1 MAWSAFAAGFSKG
14 FGTEL
19 SEGIK
24 ERRKDQNKYI
34 DNMMDTAKAW
44 QPKFLKANAS
54 VDADLDLMKVMNTE
68 FDISEAEFVALA
80 QNYNMSDIY
89 AKSVEAREAFKKVGL
104 DPSAVNRDTLL
115 TGLSLPKD
123 FSMPEG
129 MTATDAMRQIH
140 MGYAKNL
147 SVDPSNKSDAHQQSS
162 FAKAVAS
169 VLMLDPRSSAE
180 KIANQMQVMGT
191 SVEDITMFAATGG
204 IKGKPLDNVTRK
216 GAFVLPNTDYTS
228 SSFNTTLNSS
238 RASLYRTMLDLTD
251 PDATVADAEQSAIE
265 SLLRMGVTTEG
276 KKNINQTN
284 LATFIESGAG
294 KFGQLEKELI
304 NKGMSIGFNTRGM
317 RDMALSAVR
326 AEINTVGELYNFQD
340 AVKSGRAAE
349 LIIASV
355 METGE
360 VTKETVLEIIGGEE
374 TTLIT
379 SATSTEPNKPKEKD
393 EDLIVA
399 NNNLSDLEK
408 IQRSVELDDN
418 PVSPVVRSTNPLV
431 EKLISKNKE
440 VDTVPTAN
448 TTSPTSDTAAD
459 IANERALR
467 NRELASERS
476 GKLTAA
482 ELLEPISSSP
492 VSVKEFMEG
501 LVSPV
506 ADALEGPVKSLG
518 TSIASSMQP
527 LKDAIKAGRGRPSMD
542 VGVGEALGGALS
554 GPSLKDAIAAG
565 RGGESRDVS
574 LGDLFGAWVRK
585 TFPELKV
592 PEAPLPTGDEIL
604 EFASQFSAE
613 YEADPAGK
621 EPLKN
626 LEMVPDGVPFEILT
640 YGALDTVMKEGRT
653 FPSREVA
660 KQWLYDYLEKEEDFL
675 TQSGLELTDQDI
687 DLIASTLHIG
697 YGS

>member
-24 ERRKDQNKYI
+24 ERRKEQNKYV

-44 QPKFLKANAS
+44 QPKFLKANAD
-54 VDADLDLMKVMNTE
+54 VDADLELMKVMNTE
-68 FDISEAEFVALA
+68 FNISEAEFVALA
-80 QNYNMSDIY
+80 QNYDMKDIY
-89 AKSVEAREAFKKVGL
+89 SKSVEAREAFKQVGL
-104 DPSAVNRDTLL
+104 DPNAVNRDTLL

-123 FSMPEG
+123 FSLPEG

-147 SVDPSNKSDAHQQSS
+147 AADPSNKSDAHQQNS
-162 FAKAVAS
+162 FAKAVAG

-191 SVEDITMFAATGG
+191 SVEDLTMFAAQGG
-204 IKGKPLDNVTRK
+204 VKGKPLNNVTRT
-216 GAFVLPNTDYTS
+216 GAFVLPNTDYDS
-228 SSFNTTLNSS
+228 GSFNTTLNSS

-251 PDATVADAEQSAIE
+251 PEATFADLAPE
-265 SLLRMGVTTEG
+265 SLTRLSS
-276 KKNINQTN
+276 KDNNKNIKKTE

-294 KFGQLEKELI
+294 KFGQLEKQLI

-326 AEINTVGELYNFQD
+326 AEINTIDELSNFSE
-340 AVKSGRAAE
+340 AVKSGKAVE
-349 LIIASV
+349 LILESV
-355 METGE
+355 RETGE
-360 VTKETVLEIIGGEE
+360 VTRETIEAILGAEVKNSEGDV
-374 TTLIT
+374 
-379 SATSTEPNKPKEKD
+379 PNVTAE
-393 EDLIVA
+393 
-399 NNNLSDLEK
+399 NNNLSDLENL
-408 IQRSVELDDN
+408 QREMELTGPQPAEPAVVNGPPESRTQPGSLVDNLIKRNNSSVPE
-418 PVSPVVRSTNPLV
+418 PVVSSSS
-431 EKLISKNKE
+431 SKTQKAE
-440 VDTVPTAN
+440 
-448 TTSPTSDTAAD
+448 
-459 IANERALR
+459 
-467 NRELASERS
+467 
-476 GKLTAA
+476 
-482 ELLEPISSSP
+482 ELLEPISNP

-501 LVSPV
+501 LISPV
-506 ADALEGPVKSLG
+506 ADALEGPVKSMG
-518 TSIASSMQP
+518 DSIASSMKP
-527 LKDAIKAGRGRPSMD
+527 LKDAIRAGRGRPSMD
-542 VGVGEALGGALS
+542 VGAGEALSDALG
-554 GPSLKDAIAAG
+554 GPSLKDAVAAG
-565 RGGESRDVS
+565 RDGASRDVS

-585 TFPELKV
+585 TFPEFKV

-604 EFASQFSAE
+604 EFASQFSADF
-613 YEADPAGK
+613 EADPAGK

-626 LEMVPDGVPFEILT
+626 LEMVPEGVPFEILT

-653 FPSREVA
+653 FPSKEVA

>member
-24 ERRKDQNKYI
+24 ERRKEQNKYV

-44 QPKFLKANAS
+44 QPKFLKANAD
-54 VDADLDLMKVMNTE
+54 VDADLELMKVMNTE
-68 FDISEAEFVALA
+68 FNISEAEFVALA
-80 QNYNMSDIY
+80 QNYDMNDIY
-89 AKSVEAREAFKKVGL
+89 SKSVEAREAFKQVGL
-104 DPSAVNRDTLL
+104 DPKAVNRDTLL

-123 FSMPEG
+123 FSLPEG

-147 SVDPSNKSDAHQQSS
+147 ATDPSNKSDAHQQNS
-162 FAKAVAS
+162 FAKAVAG

-191 SVEDITMFAATGG
+191 SVEDLTMFAAQGG
-204 IKGKPLDNVTRK
+204 VKGRPLDNVTRT

-251 PDATVADAEQSAIE
+251 PEATFADLAPESLTRLKSKDNNKNIQDAE
-265 SLLRMGVTTEG
+265 
-276 KKNINQTN
+276 

-294 KFGQLEKELI
+294 KFGQLEKQLI

-326 AEINTVGELYNFQD
+326 AEINTIDELGNFSE
-340 AVKSGRAAE
+340 AVTSGKAVE
-349 LIIASV
+349 LILESV
-355 METGE
+355 RETGE
-360 VTKETVLEIIGGEE
+360 VTRETIEAILGDEVKNSEGDVPNVTGEDVTAE
-374 TTLIT
+374 
-379 SATSTEPNKPKEKD
+379 
-393 EDLIVA
+393 
-399 NNNLSDLEK
+399 NNSLSDLENL
-408 IQRSVELDDN
+408 QREMELTGPQPSEPAVVNGPPESRTQPGSLVDNLIKRNTSSVPE
-418 PVSPVVRSTNPLV
+418 PVVSSSSRKTQ
-431 EKLISKNKE
+431 
-440 VDTVPTAN
+440 TAE
-448 TTSPTSDTAAD
+448 D
-459 IANERALR
+459 IANETALR

-476 GKLTAA
+476 GKLTAE
-482 ELLEPISSSP
+482 ELLEPISNP

-506 ADALEGPVKSLG
+506 ADALEGPVKSMG
-518 TSIASSMQP
+518 DSIASSMKP
-527 LKDAIKAGRGRPSMD
+527 LKDAIRAGRGRPSMD
-542 VGVGEALGGALS
+542 VGAGEALGTVLG
-554 GPSLKDAIAAG
+554 GPSLKDAVAAG
-565 RGGESRDVS
+565 RDGASRDVS

-585 TFPELKV
+585 TFPEFKV

-604 EFASQFSAE
+604 EFASQFSADF
-613 YEADPAGK
+613 EAEPAGK

-626 LEMVPDGVPFEILT
+626 LEMVPEGVPFEILT

-653 FPSREVA
+653 FPSKEVA

-687 DLIASTLHIG
+687 DLIASTLYTG

>member
-24 ERRKDQNKYI
+24 ERRQEQNKYV

-44 QPKFLKANAS
+44 QPKFLKANAD
-54 VDADLDLMKVMNTE
+54 VDADLELMKVMNTE
-68 FDISEAEFVALA
+68 FNISEAEFVALA
-80 QNYNMSDIY
+80 QNYDMKDIY
-89 AKSVEAREAFKKVGL
+89 SKSVEAREAFKKVGL
-104 DPSAVNRDTLL
+104 DPNAVNRDTLL

-123 FSMPEG
+123 FSLPEG

-147 SVDPSNKSDAHQQSS
+147 AADPSNKSDAHQQNS
-162 FAKAVAS
+162 FAKAVAG

-191 SVEDITMFAATGG
+191 SVEDLTMFAAQGG
-204 IKGKPLDNVTRK
+204 VKGKPLDNVTRT

-228 SSFNTTLNSS
+228 SSFNTTLSDS
-238 RASLYRTMLDLTD
+238 RRSLYRTMLDLTD
-251 PDATVADAEQSAIE
+251 PDATVTDANSAAIRLALGE
-265 SLLRMGVTTEG
+265 SNN
-276 KKNINQTN
+276 KNINETN

-294 KFGQLEKELI
+294 KFGQLEKQLI

-326 AEINTVGELYNFQD
+326 AEINTVDQLYNFSE
-340 AVKSGRAAE
+340 AVKSGKAVE
-349 LIIASV
+349 LILESV
-355 METGE
+355 RETGE
-360 VTKETVLEIIGGEE
+360 VTKETIEAILGDEVKNSEGDVPNVTGEGVTAE
-374 TTLIT
+374 
-379 SATSTEPNKPKEKD
+379 
-393 EDLIVA
+393 
-399 NNNLSDLEK
+399 NNNLSDLENL
-408 IQRSVELDDN
+408 QREMELTGPQPAEPAVVNGPPESRTQPGSLVENIIKRNTSSVPE
-418 PVSPVVRSTNPLV
+418 PVVSSSSR
-431 EKLISKNKE
+431 KLI
-440 VDTVPTAN
+440 
-448 TTSPTSDTAAD
+448 
-459 IANERALR
+459 
-467 NRELASERS
+467 
-476 GKLTAA
+476 
-482 ELLEPISSSP
+482 EPISNP

-506 ADALEGPVKSLG
+506 ADALEGPVKSMG
-518 TSIASSMQP
+518 DSIASSMKP
-527 LKDAIKAGRGRPSMD
+527 LKDAIRAGRGRPSMD
-542 VGVGEALGGALS
+542 VGAGEALGTVLG
-554 GPSLKDAIAAG
+554 GPSLKDAVAAG
-565 RGGESRDVS
+565 RDGASRDVS

-585 TFPELKV
+585 TFPEFKV

-604 EFASQFSAE
+604 EFASQFSADF
-613 YEADPAGK
+613 EADPAGK

-653 FPSREVA
+653 FPSKEVA

>member
-24 ERRKDQNKYI
+24 ERRKEQNKYV

-44 QPKFLKANAS
+44 QPKFLKANAD
-54 VDADLDLMKVMNTE
+54 VEADLELMKVMNTE
-68 FDISEAEFVALA
+68 FNISEAEFVALA
-80 QNYNMSDIY
+80 QNYDMNDIY
-89 AKSVEAREAFKKVGL
+89 SKSVEAREAFKQVGL
-104 DPSAVNRDTLL
+104 DPNAVNRDTLL

-123 FSMPEG
+123 FSLPEG

-147 SVDPSNKSDAHQQSS
+147 AADPSNKSDAHQQSS
-162 FAKAVAS
+162 FAKAVAG

-191 SVEDITMFAATGG
+191 SVEDLNMFAAQGG
-204 IKGKPLDNVTRK
+204 VKGKPLNNVTRT

-251 PDATVADAEQSAIE
+251 PEATVTDANSAAIRLALGD
-265 SLLRMGVTTEG
+265 SNN
-276 KKNINQTN
+276 KNVNETN

-294 KFGQLEKELI
+294 KFGQLEKQLI

-326 AEINTVGELYNFQD
+326 AEINTVGELSNFSE
-340 AVKSGRAAE
+340 AVTSGKAVE
-349 LIIASV
+349 LILESV
-355 METGE
+355 RETGE
-360 VTKETVLEIIGGEE
+360 VTRETIEAILGVE
-374 TTLIT
+374 
-379 SATSTEPNKPKEKD
+379 ATEREAADPNVTAE
-393 EDLIVA
+393 
-399 NNNLSDLEK
+399 NNSLSDLENL
-408 IQRSVELDDN
+408 QREMELTGPQPAEPQPVEPAVVNGPPESRTQPSSLVDSLIKRNTSSVPE
-418 PVSPVVRSTNPLV
+418 PVVSSSSRKTQ
-431 EKLISKNKE
+431 
-440 VDTVPTAN
+440 TAE
-448 TTSPTSDTAAD
+448 D
-459 IANERALR
+459 IANETALR

-476 GKLTAA
+476 GKLTAE
-482 ELLEPISSSP
+482 ELLEPISNP

-506 ADALEGPVKSLG
+506 ADALEGPVKSMG
-518 TSIASSMQP
+518 DSIASSMKP
-527 LKDAIKAGRGRPSMD
+527 LKDAIRAGRGRPSMD
-542 VGVGEALGGALS
+542 VGAGEALGTVLG
-554 GPSLKDAIAAG
+554 GPSLKDAVAAG
-565 RGGESRDVS
+565 RDGASRDVS

-585 TFPELKV
+585 TFPEFKV

-604 EFASQFSAE
+604 EFASQFSADF
-613 YEADPAGK
+613 EADPAGK

-626 LEMVPDGVPFEILT
+626 LEMVPEGVPFEILT

-653 FPSREVA
+653 FASKEVA

-675 TQSGLELTDQDI
+675 TQSGLELTDQEI

>member
-24 ERRKDQNKYI
+24 ERRQEQNKYV

-44 QPKFLKANAS
+44 QPKFLKANAD
-54 VDADLDLMKVMNTE
+54 VDADLELMKVMNTE
-68 FDISEAEFVALA
+68 FNISEAEFVALA
-80 QNYNMSDIY
+80 QNYDMKDIY
-89 AKSVEAREAFKKVGL
+89 SKSVEAREAFKKVGL
-104 DPSAVNRDTLL
+104 DPNAVNRDTLL

-123 FSMPEG
+123 FSLPEG

-147 SVDPSNKSDAHQQSS
+147 AADPSNKSDAHQQNS
-162 FAKAVAS
+162 FAKAVAG

-191 SVEDITMFAATGG
+191 SVEDLTMFAAQGG
-204 IKGKPLDNVTRK
+204 VKGKPLDNVTRT

-251 PDATVADAEQSAIE
+251 PDATVTDANSAAIRLALGE
-265 SLLRMGVTTEG
+265 SNN
-276 KKNINQTN
+276 KNINETN

-294 KFGQLEKELI
+294 KFGQLEKQLI

-326 AEINTVGELYNFQD
+326 AEINTVDQLYNFSE
-340 AVKSGRAAE
+340 AVKSGKAVE
-349 LIIASV
+349 LILESV
-355 METGE
+355 RETGE
-360 VTKETVLEIIGGEE
+360 VTKETIEAILGDEVKNSEGDVPNVTGEGVTAE
-374 TTLIT
+374 
-379 SATSTEPNKPKEKD
+379 
-393 EDLIVA
+393 
-399 NNNLSDLEK
+399 NNNLSDLENL
-408 IQRSVELDDN
+408 QREMELTGPQPAEPAVVNGPPESRTQPGSLVENIIKRNTSSVPE
-418 PVSPVVRSTNPLV
+418 PVVSSSSR
-431 EKLISKNKE
+431 KLI
-440 VDTVPTAN
+440 
-448 TTSPTSDTAAD
+448 
-459 IANERALR
+459 
-467 NRELASERS
+467 
-476 GKLTAA
+476 
-482 ELLEPISSSP
+482 EPISNP

-506 ADALEGPVKSLG
+506 ADALEGPVKSMG
-518 TSIASSMQP
+518 DSIASSMKP
-527 LKDAIKAGRGRPSMD
+527 LKDAIRAGRGRPSMD
-542 VGVGEALGGALS
+542 VGAGEALGTVLG
-554 GPSLKDAIAAG
+554 GPSLKDAVAAG
-565 RGGESRDVS
+565 RDGASRDVS

-585 TFPELKV
+585 TFPEFKV

-604 EFASQFSAE
+604 EFASQFSADF
-613 YEADPAGK
+613 EADPAGK

-653 FPSREVA
+653 FPSKEVA

>member
-24 ERRKDQNKYI
+24 ERRKEQNKYV

-44 QPKFLKANAS
+44 QPKFLQANAD
-54 VDADLDLMKVMNTE
+54 VDADLELMKVMNTE
-68 FDISEAEFVALA
+68 FNISEAEFVALA
-80 QNYNMSDIY
+80 QNYDMKDIY
-89 AKSVEAREAFKKVGL
+89 SKSVEAREAFKQVGL
-104 DPSAVNRDTLL
+104 DPNAVNRDTLL

-123 FSMPEG
+123 FSLPEG

-147 SVDPSNKSDAHQQSS
+147 AADPSNKSDAHQQSS
-162 FAKAVAS
+162 FAKAVAG

-191 SVEDITMFAATGG
+191 SVEDLTMFAAQGG
-204 IKGKPLDNVTRK
+204 VKGKPLNNVTRT

-228 SSFNTTLNSS
+228 TSFNTTLSNSRS
-238 RASLYRTMLDLTD
+238 SLYRTMLDLTD
-251 PDATVADAEQSAIE
+251 PDATVTDANSAAIRLAIGDTNKE
-265 SLLRMGVTTEG
+265 
-276 KKNINQTN
+276 NINETN

-294 KFGQLEKELI
+294 KFGQLEKQLI

-326 AEINTVGELYNFQD
+326 AEINTVGELSNFSE
-340 AVKSGRAAE
+340 AVKSGKAVE
-349 LIIASV
+349 LILESV
-355 METGE
+355 RETGE
-360 VTKETVLEIIGGEE
+360 VTMETIEAILGAEVKNSEGADPNLTGEGV
-374 TTLIT
+374 T
-379 SATSTEPNKPKEKD
+379 A
-393 EDLIVA
+393 A
-399 NNNLSDLEK
+399 NNNLSDLENL
-408 IQRSVELDDN
+408 QREMQLTGPQPSE
-418 PVSPVVRSTNPLV
+418 PAVVKGQPSRTEPSSLV
-431 EKLISKNKE
+431 ENLIKRNNSS
-440 VDTVPTAN
+440 VPE
-448 TTSPTSDTAAD
+448 PID
-459 IANERALR
+459 NETALR

-476 GKLTAA
+476 GKLTAE
-482 ELLEPISSSP
+482 ELLEPISNP

-506 ADALEGPVKSLG
+506 ADALEGPVKSMG
-518 TSIASSMQP
+518 DSIASSMKP
-527 LKDAIKAGRGRPSMD
+527 LKDAIRAGRGRPSMD
-542 VGVGEALGGALS
+542 VGAGEALGTVLG
-554 GPSLKDAIAAG
+554 GPSLKDAVAAG
-565 RGGESRDVS
+565 RDGASRDVS

-585 TFPELKV
+585 TFPEFKV

-604 EFASQFSAE
+604 EFASQFSADF
-613 YEADPAGK
+613 EADPAGK

-626 LEMVPDGVPFEILT
+626 LEMVPEGVPFEILT

-653 FPSREVA
+653 FPSKEVA

>member
-24 ERRKDQNKYI
+24 ERRKEQNKYV

-44 QPKFLKANAS
+44 QPKFLKANAD
-54 VDADLDLMKVMNTE
+54 VDADLELMKVMNTE
-68 FDISEAEFVALA
+68 FNISEAEFVALA
-80 QNYNMSDIY
+80 QNYDMNDIY
-89 AKSVEAREAFKKVGL
+89 SKSVEAREAFKQVGL
-104 DPSAVNRDTLL
+104 DPNAVNRDTLL

-123 FSMPEG
+123 FSLPEG

-147 SVDPSNKSDAHQQSS
+147 ATDPSNKSDAHQQSS
-162 FAKAVAS
+162 FAKAVAG

-191 SVEDITMFAATGG
+191 SVEDLNMFAAQGG
-204 IKGKPLDNVTRK
+204 VKGKPLNNVTRT

-228 SSFNTTLNSS
+228 TSFNTTLNSS

-251 PDATVADAEQSAIE
+251 PEATVTDANSAAIRLAIGA
-265 SLLRMGVTTEG
+265 SNS
-276 KKNINQTN
+276 KNINETN

-294 KFGQLEKELI
+294 KFGQLEKQLI

-326 AEINTVGELYNFQD
+326 AEINTVNELDNFSE
-340 AVKSGRAAE
+340 AVKSGKAVE
-349 LIIASV
+349 LILESV
-355 METGE
+355 RETGE
-360 VTKETVLEIIGGEE
+360 VTMETIEAILGSEV
-374 TTLIT
+374 
-379 SATSTEPNKPKEKD
+379 TEREGDVPTVTAE
-393 EDLIVA
+393 
-399 NNNLSDLEK
+399 NNSLSDLENL
-408 IQRSVELDDN
+408 QREMQPTGPQPSEPAVVNGPPESRTQPGSLVDSLIKRNTSSVPE
-418 PVSPVVRSTNPLV
+418 PVVSSSS
-431 EKLISKNKE
+431 SK
-440 VDTVPTAN
+440 TQTAE
-448 TTSPTSDTAAD
+448 D
-459 IANERALR
+459 IANETALR

-476 GKLTAA
+476 GKLTAE
-482 ELLEPISSSP
+482 ELLEPISNP

-506 ADALEGPVKSLG
+506 ADALEGPVKSMG
-518 TSIASSMQP
+518 DSIASSMKP
-527 LKDAIKAGRGRPSMD
+527 LKDAIRAGRGRPSMD
-542 VGVGEALGGALS
+542 VGAGEALGTVLG
-554 GPSLKDAIAAG
+554 GPSLKDAVAAG
-565 RGGESRDVS
+565 RDGASRDVS

-585 TFPELKV
+585 TFPEFKV

-604 EFASQFSAE
+604 EFASQFSADF
-613 YEADPAGK
+613 EADPAGK

-626 LEMVPDGVPFEILT
+626 LEMVPEGVPFEILT

-653 FPSREVA
+653 FPSKEVA

>member
-24 ERRKDQNKYI
+24 ERRKEQNKYV

-44 QPKFLKANAS
+44 QPKFMKANAD
-54 VDADLDLMKVMNTE
+54 VDADLELMKVMNTE
-68 FDISEAEFVALA
+68 FNISEAEFVALA
-80 QNYNMSDIY
+80 QNYDMKDIY
-89 AKSVEAREAFKKVGL
+89 SKSIEAREAFKKVGL
-104 DPSAVNRDTLL
+104 DPNAVNRDTLL

-123 FSMPEG
+123 FSLPEG

-147 SVDPSNKSDAHQQSS
+147 AADPSNKSDAHQQSS
-162 FAKAVAS
+162 FAKAVAG

-191 SVEDITMFAATGG
+191 SVEDLNMFAAQGG
-204 IKGKPLDNVTRK
+204 VKGKPLNNVTRT

-228 SSFNTTLNSS
+228 SSFNTTLSNSRS
-238 RASLYRTMLDLTD
+238 SLYRTMLDLTD
-251 PDATVADAEQSAIE
+251 PDATVTDANSAAIRLALGD
-265 SLLRMGVTTEG
+265 SNN
-276 KKNINQTN
+276 KNVNETN

-294 KFGQLEKELI
+294 KFGQLEKQLI

-326 AEINTVGELYNFQD
+326 AEINTVDELSNFSE
-340 AVKSGRAAE
+340 AVKSGKAVE
-349 LIIASV
+349 LILESV
-355 METGE
+355 RETGE
-360 VTKETVLEIIGGEE
+360 VTMETIEAILGAEVKNSEGDVPNETGEDVTAE
-374 TTLIT
+374 
-379 SATSTEPNKPKEKD
+379 
-393 EDLIVA
+393 
-399 NNNLSDLEK
+399 NNSLSDLESL
-408 IQRSVELDDN
+408 QREMELTGPQPSEPAVVNGPPESRTQPGSLVDSLIKRNNSSVPE
-418 PVSPVVRSTNPLV
+418 PVVSSSS
-431 EKLISKNKE
+431 SK
-440 VDTVPTAN
+440 TQTAE
-448 TTSPTSDTAAD
+448 D
-459 IANERALR
+459 IANETALR

-476 GKLTAA
+476 GKLTAE
-482 ELLEPISSSP
+482 ELLEPISNP

-506 ADALEGPVKSLG
+506 ADALEGPVKSMG
-518 TSIASSMQP
+518 DSIASSMKP
-527 LKDAIKAGRGRPSMD
+527 LKDAIRAGRGRPSMD
-542 VGVGEALGGALS
+542 VGAGEALGTVLG
-554 GPSLKDAIAAG
+554 GPSLKDAVAAG
-565 RGGESRDVS
+565 RDGASRDVS

-585 TFPELKV
+585 TFPEFKV

-604 EFASQFSAE
+604 EFASQFSADF
-613 YEADPAGK
+613 EADPAGK

-626 LEMVPDGVPFEILT
+626 LEMVPEGVPFEILT

-653 FPSREVA
+653 FPSKEVA

>member
-24 ERRKDQNKYI
+24 ERRKEQNKYV

-44 QPKFLKANAS
+44 QPKFMKANAD
-54 VDADLDLMKVMNTE
+54 VDADLELMKVMNTE
-68 FDISEAEFVALA
+68 FNISEAEFVALA
-80 QNYNMSDIY
+80 QNYDMKDIY
-89 AKSVEAREAFKKVGL
+89 SKSIEAREAFKKVGL
-104 DPSAVNRDTLL
+104 DPNAVNRDTLL

-123 FSMPEG
+123 FSLPEG

-147 SVDPSNKSDAHQQSS
+147 AADPSNKSDAHQQNS
-162 FAKAVAS
+162 FAKAVAG

-191 SVEDITMFAATGG
+191 SVEDLNMFAAQGG
-204 IKGKPLDNVTRK
+204 VKGKPLNNVTRT

-228 SSFNTTLNSS
+228 SSFNTTLSNSRS
-238 RASLYRTMLDLTD
+238 SLYRTMLDLTD
-251 PDATVADAEQSAIE
+251 PDATVTDANSAAIRLALGD
-265 SLLRMGVTTEG
+265 SNN
-276 KKNINQTN
+276 KNVNETN

-294 KFGQLEKELI
+294 KFGQLEKQLI

-326 AEINTVGELYNFQD
+326 AEINTVDELSNFSE
-340 AVKSGRAAE
+340 AVKSGKAVE
-349 LIIASV
+349 LILESV
-355 METGE
+355 RETGE
-360 VTKETVLEIIGGEE
+360 VTMETIEAILGAEVTDGEAADPVV
-374 TTLIT
+374 T
-379 SATSTEPNKPKEKD
+379 SEGVTSE
-393 EDLIVA
+393 
-399 NNNLSDLEK
+399 NNNLSDLENL
-408 IQRSVELDDN
+408 QREMELTGPQPADPAVVKGPPESRTQPSSLVENLIKRNNSSVPE
-418 PVSPVVRSTNPLV
+418 PVVSSSS
-431 EKLISKNKE
+431 SK
-440 VDTVPTAN
+440 TQTAE
-448 TTSPTSDTAAD
+448 D
-459 IANERALR
+459 IANETALR

-476 GKLTAA
+476 GKLTAE
-482 ELLEPISSSP
+482 ELLEPISNP

-506 ADALEGPVKSLG
+506 ADALEGPVKSMG
-518 TSIASSMQP
+518 DSIASSMKP
-527 LKDAIKAGRGRPSMD
+527 LKDAIRAGRGRPSMD
-542 VGVGEALGGALS
+542 VGAGEALGTVLG
-554 GPSLKDAIAAG
+554 GPSLKDAVAAG
-565 RGGESRDVS
+565 RDGASRDVS

-585 TFPELKV
+585 TFPEFKV

-604 EFASQFSAE
+604 EFASQFSADF
-613 YEADPAGK
+613 EADPAGK

-626 LEMVPDGVPFEILT
+626 LEMVPEGVPFEILT
-640 YGALDTVMKEGRT
+640 YGALDTVMKEGRS
-653 FPSREVA
+653 FPSKEVA

>member
-24 ERRKDQNKYI
+24 ERRQEQNKYV

-44 QPKFLKANAS
+44 QPKFLKANAD
-54 VDADLDLMKVMNTE
+54 VDADLELMKVMNTE
-68 FDISEAEFVALA
+68 FNISEAEFVALA
-80 QNYNMSDIY
+80 QNYDMKDIY
-89 AKSVEAREAFKKVGL
+89 SKSVEAREAFKKVGL
-104 DPSAVNRDTLL
+104 DPNAVNRDTLL

-123 FSMPEG
+123 FSLPEG

-147 SVDPSNKSDAHQQSS
+147 AADPSNKSDAHQQNS
-162 FAKAVAS
+162 FAKAVAG

-191 SVEDITMFAATGG
+191 SVEDLTMFAAQGG
-204 IKGKPLDNVTRK
+204 VKGKPLDNVTRT

-228 SSFNTTLNSS
+228 SSFNTTLSNSRS
-238 RASLYRTMLDLTD
+238 SLYRTMLDLTD
-251 PDATVADAEQSAIE
+251 PDATVTDANSAAIRLALGE
-265 SLLRMGVTTEG
+265 SNN
-276 KKNINQTN
+276 KNINETN

-294 KFGQLEKELI
+294 KFGQLEKQLI

-326 AEINTVGELYNFQD
+326 AEINTVDQLYNFSE
-340 AVKSGRAAE
+340 AVKSGKAVE
-349 LIIASV
+349 LILESV
-355 METGE
+355 RETGE
-360 VTKETVLEIIGGEE
+360 VTKETIEAILGDEVKNSEGDVPNVTGEGVTAE
-374 TTLIT
+374 
-379 SATSTEPNKPKEKD
+379 
-393 EDLIVA
+393 
-399 NNNLSDLEK
+399 NNNLSDLENL
-408 IQRSVELDDN
+408 QREMELTGPQPAEPAVVNGPPESRTQPGSLVENIIKRNTSSVPE
-418 PVSPVVRSTNPLV
+418 PVVSSSSR
-431 EKLISKNKE
+431 KLI
-440 VDTVPTAN
+440 
-448 TTSPTSDTAAD
+448 
-459 IANERALR
+459 
-467 NRELASERS
+467 
-476 GKLTAA
+476 
-482 ELLEPISSSP
+482 EPISNP

-506 ADALEGPVKSLG
+506 ADALEGPVKSMG
-518 TSIASSMQP
+518 DSIASSMKP
-527 LKDAIKAGRGRPSMD
+527 LKDAIRAGRGRPSMD
-542 VGVGEALGGALS
+542 VGAGEALGTVLG
-554 GPSLKDAIAAG
+554 GPSLKDAVAAG
-565 RGGESRDVS
+565 RDGASRDVS

-585 TFPELKV
+585 TFPEFKV

-604 EFASQFSAE
+604 EFASQFSADF
-613 YEADPAGK
+613 EADPAGK

-653 FPSREVA
+653 FPSKEVA

>member
-24 ERRKDQNKYI
+24 ERRKEQNKYV

-44 QPKFLKANAS
+44 QPKFLKANAD
-54 VDADLDLMKVMNTE
+54 VDADLELMKVMNTE
-68 FDISEAEFVALA
+68 FNISEAEFVALA
-80 QNYNMSDIY
+80 QNYDMNDIY
-89 AKSVEAREAFKKVGL
+89 SKSVEAREAFKQVGL
-104 DPSAVNRDTLL
+104 DPNAVNRDTLL

-123 FSMPEG
+123 FSLPEG

-147 SVDPSNKSDAHQQSS
+147 AADPSNKSDAHQQNS
-162 FAKAVAS
+162 FAKAVAG

-191 SVEDITMFAATGG
+191 SVEDLNMFAAQGG
-204 IKGKPLDNVTRK
+204 VKGKPLNNVTRT

-251 PDATVADAEQSAIE
+251 PEATVTDANSAAIRLALGG
-265 SLLRMGVTTEG
+265 SNN
-276 KKNINQTN
+276 KNVNETN

-294 KFGQLEKELI
+294 KFGQLEKQLI

-326 AEINTVGELYNFQD
+326 AEINTVDQLCNFSE
-340 AVKSGRAAE
+340 AVKSGKAVE
-349 LIIASV
+349 LILESV
-355 METGE
+355 RETGE
-360 VTKETVLEIIGGEE
+360 VTMETIEAILGAEVKNSEGDDPTETGEGVTAE
-374 TTLIT
+374 
-379 SATSTEPNKPKEKD
+379 
-393 EDLIVA
+393 
-399 NNNLSDLEK
+399 NNSLSDLESL
-408 IQRSVELDDN
+408 QREMELTGPQPSEPAVVNGPPKSRTQPGSLVDNLIKRNTSSVPE
-418 PVSPVVRSTNPLV
+418 PVVSSSS
-431 EKLISKNKE
+431 SK
-440 VDTVPTAN
+440 TQTAE
-448 TTSPTSDTAAD
+448 D
-459 IANERALR
+459 IANETALR

-476 GKLTAA
+476 GKLTAE
-482 ELLEPISSSP
+482 ELLEPISNP

-506 ADALEGPVKSLG
+506 ADALEGPVKSMG
-518 TSIASSMQP
+518 DSIASSMKP
-527 LKDAIKAGRGRPSMD
+527 LKDAIRAGRGRPSMD
-542 VGVGEALGGALS
+542 VGAGEALGTVLG
-554 GPSLKDAIAAG
+554 GPSLKDAVAAG
-565 RGGESRDVS
+565 RDGASRDVS

-585 TFPELKV
+585 TFPEFKV

-604 EFASQFSAE
+604 EFASQFSADF
-613 YEADPAGK
+613 EADPAGK

-626 LEMVPDGVPFEILT
+626 LEMVPEGVPFEILT

-653 FPSREVA
+653 FPSKEVA

>member
-24 ERRKDQNKYI
+24 ERRKEQNKYV

-44 QPKFLKANAS
+44 QPKFLKANAD
-54 VDADLDLMKVMNTE
+54 VDADLELMKVMNTE
-68 FDISEAEFVALA
+68 FNISEAEFVALA
-80 QNYNMSDIY
+80 QNYDMNDIY
-89 AKSVEAREAFKKVGL
+89 SKSVEAREAFKKVGL
-104 DPSAVNRDTLL
+104 DPNAVNRDTLL

-123 FSMPEG
+123 FSLPEG

-147 SVDPSNKSDAHQQSS
+147 AADPSNKSDAHQQNS
-162 FAKAVAS
+162 FAKAVAG

-191 SVEDITMFAATGG
+191 SVEDLTMFAAQGG
-204 IKGKPLDNVTRK
+204 VKGKPLDNVTRT

-228 SSFNTTLNSS
+228 TSFNTTLNSS

-251 PDATVADAEQSAIE
+251 PEATVTDANSAAIRLALGE
-265 SLLRMGVTTEG
+265 SNN
-276 KKNINQTN
+276 KNINETN

-294 KFGQLEKELI
+294 KFGQLEKQLI

-326 AEINTVGELYNFQD
+326 AEINTVDELSNFSE
-340 AVKSGRAAE
+340 AVKSGKAVE
-349 LIIASV
+349 LILESV
-355 METGE
+355 RETGE
-360 VTKETVLEIIGGEE
+360 VTMETIEAILGAEATEREAADPVV
-374 TTLIT
+374 T
-379 SATSTEPNKPKEKD
+379 SEAVTAE
-393 EDLIVA
+393 
-399 NNNLSDLEK
+399 NNNLSDLESL
-408 IQRSVELDDN
+408 QREMELTGPQPSEPAVVKGQPSRTEPGSLVGDLIKRNNSSVPE
-418 PVSPVVRSTNPLV
+418 
-431 EKLISKNKE
+431 
-440 VDTVPTAN
+440 PT
-448 TTSPTSDTAAD
+448 DED
-459 IANERALR
+459 VANETALR

-476 GKLTAA
+476 GKITAE
-482 ELLEPISSSP
+482 ELLEPISNP

-506 ADALEGPVKSLG
+506 ADALEGPVKSMG
-518 TSIASSMQP
+518 DSIASSMKP
-527 LKDAIKAGRGRPSMD
+527 LKDAIRAGRGRPSMD
-542 VGVGEALGGALS
+542 VGAGEALGTVLG
-554 GPSLKDAIAAG
+554 GPSLKDAVAAG
-565 RGGESRDVS
+565 RDGASRDVS

-585 TFPELKV
+585 TFPEFKV

-604 EFASQFSAE
+604 EFASQFSADF
-613 YEADPAGK
+613 EADPAGK

-626 LEMVPDGVPFEILT
+626 LEMVPEGVPFEILT

-653 FPSREVA
+653 FPSKEVA

>member
-24 ERRKDQNKYI
+24 ERRQEQNKYV

-44 QPKFLKANAS
+44 QPKFLKANADA
-54 VDADLDLMKVMNTE
+54 DADLDLMKVMNTE
-68 FDISEAEFVALA
+68 FNISEAEFVALA
-80 QNYNMSDIY
+80 QNYDMADIY
-89 AKSVEAREAFKKVGL
+89 SKSVEAREAFKQVGL
-104 DPSAVNRDTLL
+104 DPNAVNRDTLL

-123 FSMPEG
+123 FSLPEG

-147 SVDPSNKSDAHQQSS
+147 AVDPSNKSDAHQQSS
-162 FAKAVAS
+162 FAKAVAG

-191 SVEDITMFAATGG
+191 SVEDINMFAATGG
-204 IKGKPLDNVTRK
+204 VKGKPLDNVTRK

-238 RASLYRTMLDLTD
+238 RASLYRTMLELTD
-251 PDATVADAEQSAIE
+251 PDKIVADSSQEALQR
-265 SLLRMGVTTEG
+265 LLSNGNNA
-276 KKNINQTN
+276 KNINKTN

-326 AEINTVGELYNFQD
+326 AEINTVDELDNFSE

-349 LIIASV
+349 LIIESV
-355 METGE
+355 RETGE
-360 VTKETVLEIIGGEE
+360 VTTETIEAILGGEV
-374 TTLIT
+374 TK
-379 SATSTEPNKPKEKD
+379 SSGGGN
-393 EDLIVA
+393 EDGTGEAVVA
-399 NNNLSDLEK
+399 ENNDLSDLENM
-408 IQRSVELDDN
+408 QREMELTQTKPAEPDAVTGPPQSRTGPKSAAVALISRNPTSVPE
-418 PVSPVVRSTNPLV
+418 PVSR
-431 EKLISKNKE
+431 
-440 VDTVPTAN
+440 
-448 TTSPTSDTAAD
+448 TTPFTSDTAAD
-459 IANERALR
+459 IANETALR

-476 GKLTAA
+476 GKLTAE
-482 ELLEPISSSP
+482 ELLEPISSP
-492 VSVKEFMEG
+492 ASVQEFMEG

-506 ADALEGPVKSLG
+506 ADALEGPVKSMG
-518 TSIASSMQP
+518 DSIASSMKP
-527 LKDAIKAGRGRPSMD
+527 LKDAIRAGRDKPSMD
-542 VGVGEALGGALS
+542 VGAGEALGSVLD
-554 GPSLKDAIAAG
+554 GPSLSDAVAAG
-565 RGGESRDVS
+565 RGGASRDVS
-574 LGDLFGAWVRK
+574 LGDIFGAWLRK
-585 TFPELKV
+585 TFPEFRV
-592 PEAPLPTGDEIL
+592 PDAPLPTGDEIL
-604 EFASQFSAE
+604 EFASQFGADF
-613 YEADPAGK
+613 EADPANK

-626 LEMVPDGVPFEILT
+626 LEMVPEGVPFEILT
-640 YGALDTVMKEGRT
+640 FGALDTVMKEGRT
-653 FPSREVA
+653 FPSKEIA

-675 TQSGLELTDQDI
+675 TQSGLELSDSDI
-687 DLIASTLHIG
+687 DLIAATLHIG

>member
-24 ERRKDQNKYI
+24 ERRQEQNKYV
-34 DNMMDTAKAW
+34 DNMMNTAKAW
-44 QPKFLKANAS
+44 QPEFMKANAA
-54 VDADLDLMKVMNTE
+54 VDSDLELMKVMNTE
-68 FDISEAEFVALA
+68 FNISEAEFVALA
-80 QNYNMSDIY
+80 QNYDMKDIY
-89 AKSVEAREAFKKVGL
+89 SKSIEAREAFKQVGL
-104 DPSAVNRDTLL
+104 DPKAVNRDTLL

-123 FSMPEG
+123 FSLPEG

-147 SVDPSNKSDAHQQSS
+147 ATDPSNKSDAHQQSS
-162 FAKAVAS
+162 FAKAVAG

-191 SVEDITMFAATGG
+191 SVEDLTMFAAQGG
-204 IKGKPLDNVTRK
+204 VKGKPLDNVTRT

-228 SSFNTTLNSS
+228 SSFNTTLSNSRS
-238 RASLYRTMLDLTD
+238 SLYRTMLDLTD
-251 PDATVADAEQSAIE
+251 PDAIPGDAAQE
-265 SLLRMGVTTEG
+265 SITRLMKEG
-276 KKNINQTN
+276 NTKNVNKTN

-294 KFGQLEKELI
+294 KFGQLEKQLI

-326 AEINTVGELYNFQD
+326 AEINTVDELENFSE
-340 AVKSGRAAE
+340 AVKSGEAVE
-349 LIIASV
+349 LILESV
-355 METGE
+355 RETGE
-360 VTKETVLEIIGGEE
+360 VTIETIEAILGGEV
-374 TTLIT
+374 TK
-379 SATSTEPNKPKEKD
+379 SDGGATAVTEE
-393 EDLIVA
+393 
-399 NNNLSDLEK
+399 NNNLSDLENL
-408 IQRSVELDDN
+408 QREMQPAEPDVVNGPPKSRTQPSSLVDNLIKRNTSSVPE
-418 PVSPVVRSTNPLV
+418 PVVS
-431 EKLISKNKE
+431 S
-440 VDTVPTAN
+440 
-448 TTSPTSDTAAD
+448 
-459 IANERALR
+459 
-467 NRELASERS
+467 S
-476 GKLTAA
+476 GKLTAE
-482 ELLEPISSSP
+482 ELLEPISNP

-506 ADALEGPVKSLG
+506 ADALEGPVKSMG
-518 TSIASSMQP
+518 NSIASSMKP
-527 LKDAIKAGRGRPSMD
+527 LKDAIRAGRGRPSMD
-542 VGVGEALGGALS
+542 VGAGEALGTVLG
-554 GPSLKDAIAAG
+554 GPSLKDAVAAG
-565 RGGESRDVS
+565 RDGASRDVS

-585 TFPELKV
+585 TFPEFKV

-604 EFASQFSAE
+604 EFASQFSADF
-613 YEADPAGK
+613 EADPAGK

-626 LEMVPDGVPFEILT
+626 LEMVPEGVPLEILT

-653 FPSREVA
+653 FPSKEVA

>member
-24 ERRKDQNKYI
+24 ERRQEQNKYV

-44 QPKFLKANAS
+44 QPKFLKANAA
-54 VDADLDLMKVMNTE
+54 VEADLELMKVMNTE
-68 FDISEAEFVALA
+68 FNISEAEFVALA
-80 QNYNMSDIY
+80 QNYDMNDIY
-89 AKSVEAREAFKKVGL
+89 SKSVEAREAFKQVGL
-104 DPSAVNRDTLL
+104 DPNAVNRDTLL

-123 FSMPEG
+123 FSLPEG

-147 SVDPSNKSDAHQQSS
+147 AADPSNKSDAHQQNS
-162 FAKAVAS
+162 FAKAVAG

-191 SVEDITMFAATGG
+191 SVEDLTMFAAQGG
-204 IKGKPLDNVTRK
+204 VKGTPLDNVTRT

-251 PDATVADAEQSAIE
+251 PDATVTDANSAAIRLALGD
-265 SLLRMGVTTEG
+265 SNN
-276 KKNINQTN
+276 KNINQTN

-294 KFGQLEKELI
+294 KFGQLEKQLI

-326 AEINTVGELYNFQD
+326 AEINTVGELSNFSE
-340 AVKSGRAAE
+340 AVKSGKAVE
-349 LIIASV
+349 LILESV
-355 METGE
+355 RETGE
-360 VTKETVLEIIGGEE
+360 VTRETIEAILGAEVKNSEGDVPALTGEDVTAE
-374 TTLIT
+374 
-379 SATSTEPNKPKEKD
+379 
-393 EDLIVA
+393 
-399 NNNLSDLEK
+399 NNSLSDLENL
-408 IQRSVELDDN
+408 QREMELTGPQPAEPAVVNGPPSRTEPRSLAGDLIKRN
-418 PVSPVVRSTNPLV
+418 NSPEPVVSSSSRKTQ
-431 EKLISKNKE
+431 
-440 VDTVPTAN
+440 TAE
-448 TTSPTSDTAAD
+448 D
-459 IANERALR
+459 IANETALR

-476 GKLTAA
+476 GRLTAE
-482 ELLEPISSSP
+482 ELLEPISNP

-506 ADALEGPVKSLG
+506 ADALEGPVKSMG
-518 TSIASSMQP
+518 DSIASSMKP
-527 LKDAIKAGRGRPSMD
+527 LKDAIRAGRGRPSMD
-542 VGVGEALGGALS
+542 VGAGEALGTVLG
-554 GPSLKDAIAAG
+554 GPSLKDAVAAG
-565 RGGESRDVS
+565 RDGASRDVS

-585 TFPELKV
+585 TFPEFKV

-604 EFASQFSAE
+604 EFASQFSADF
-613 YEADPAGK
+613 EADPAGK

-626 LEMVPDGVPFEILT
+626 LEMVPEGVPFEILT

-653 FPSREVA
+653 FPSKEVA

>member
-24 ERRKDQNKYI
+24 ERRQEQNKYV

-44 QPKFLKANAS
+44 QPKFLKANAD
-54 VDADLDLMKVMNTE
+54 VDSDLELMKVMNTE
-68 FDISEAEFVALA
+68 FNISEAEFVALA
-80 QNYNMSDIY
+80 QNYDMKDIY
-89 AKSVEAREAFKKVGL
+89 SKSVEAREAFKQVGL
-104 DPSAVNRDTLL
+104 DPNAVNRDTLL

-123 FSMPEG
+123 FSLPEG

-147 SVDPSNKSDAHQQSS
+147 AADPSNKSDAHQQSS
-162 FAKAVAS
+162 FAKAVAG

-191 SVEDITMFAATGG
+191 SVEDLTMFAAQGG
-204 IKGKPLDNVTRK
+204 VKGKPLDNVTRT

-238 RASLYRTMLDLTD
+238 RVSLYRTMLDLTD
-251 PDATVADAEQSAIE
+251 PEATVTDANSAAIRLALGG
-265 SLLRMGVTTEG
+265 SNN
-276 KKNINQTN
+276 KNVNETN

-294 KFGQLEKELI
+294 KFGQLEKQLI

-326 AEINTVGELYNFQD
+326 AEINTVDELSNFSE
-340 AVKSGRAAE
+340 AVKSGKAVE
-349 LIIASV
+349 LILESV
-355 METGE
+355 RETGE
-360 VTKETVLEIIGGEE
+360 VTMETIEAILGAEATEGAAADPVV
-374 TTLIT
+374 T
-379 SATSTEPNKPKEKD
+379 SEVVTAE
-393 EDLIVA
+393 
-399 NNNLSDLEK
+399 NNNLSDLENL
-408 IQRSVELDDN
+408 QREMELTGPQPAEPAVVNGPPKSRTQPGSLVGDLIKRNTSSVPE
-418 PVSPVVRSTNPLV
+418 PVVSSSS
-431 EKLISKNKE
+431 SK
-440 VDTVPTAN
+440 TQTAE
-448 TTSPTSDTAAD
+448 D
-459 IANERALR
+459 IANETALR

-476 GKLTAA
+476 GKLTAE
-482 ELLEPISSSP
+482 ELLEPISNP

-506 ADALEGPVKSLG
+506 ANALEGPVKSMG
-518 TSIASSMQP
+518 DSIASSMKP
-527 LKDAIKAGRGRPSMD
+527 LKDAIRAGRGRPSMD
-542 VGVGEALGGALS
+542 VGAGEALGDALG
-554 GPSLKDAIAAG
+554 GPSLKDAVAAG
-565 RGGESRDVS
+565 RDGASRDVS

-585 TFPELKV
+585 TFPEFKV

-604 EFASQFSAE
+604 EFASQFSADF
-613 YEADPAGK
+613 EADPAGK

-626 LEMVPDGVPFEILT
+626 LEMVPEGVPFEILT

-653 FPSREVA
+653 FPSKEVA

-675 TQSGLELTDQDI
+675 MQSGLDLTDQDI